1 MKYFEKVRSVKRPAP
16 EVINEYFVYV
26 NTDIKEVTVERG
38 WGEWK
43 TTHIEYEFNQTE
55 YTKDEYISLLSERN
69 TILENQVTD
78 TQLALVEVY
87 EMML

>member
-1 MKYFEKVRSVKRPAP
+1 MKYFENVRSAKRPSP
-16 EVINEYFVYV
+16 EVIDDYSVYI
-26 NTDIKEVTVERG
+26 NTDIKEITVERG

-43 TTHIEYEFNQTE
+43 TTHTEYEFNQTQ

-69 TILENQVTD
+69 AILENQVTD

>member
-1 MKYFEKVRSVKRPAP
+1 MKYFEKLHSIIRPSP

-43 TTHIEYEFNQTE
+43 TTYIEYEFNQTE

-78 TQLALVEVY
+78 TQLALCEVY